1 MAFILYGAVS
11 TVGSGTV
18 LARALTD
25 KVALPSDTP
34 HDVKKEAVMDQMA
47 ANILAK
53 APRDPD
59 TKVTTALADGSLV
72 AHLWN
77 RRDTCYLLI
86 VTPAIDNAIVV
97 QLWNVMEAE
106 YGRCRREGKTAQVYE
121 HVLGRC
127 LAACNTELDDAV
139 AKSQMQ
145 MPAREDEDDVL
156 IQAMRFLTRLAVGDV
171 KCDRKMATKCFGT
184 SVSLFFTVLAV
195 VFAIISC
202 PLKGDDV
209 AATPPPPPPQ

>member
-1 MAFILYGAVS
+1 MAFVLYGAVS
-11 TVGSGTV
+11 TVGSGAV

-25 KVALPSDTP
+25 KVALPRDTP

-47 ANILAK
+47 VNILSK

-59 TKVTTALADGSLV
+59 TKVSTALADNSLV

-77 RRDTCYLLI
+77 CRDTCYLLI

-106 YGRCRREGKTAQVYE
+106 YSRCRREGKTAQVYE
-121 HVLGRC
+121 HMLLNC
-127 LAACNTELDDAV
+127 LASCNEELDDAV

-156 IQAMRFLTRLAVGDV
+156 VQAMRFLTRLVMGEV
-171 KCDRKMATKCFGT
+171 KCDKKMATKCFGT
-184 SVSLFFTVLAV
+184 TVSLFFTGLAV

-202 PLKGDDV
+202 PLKGDEP
-209 AATPPPPPPQ
+209 AAAPPPPPQ